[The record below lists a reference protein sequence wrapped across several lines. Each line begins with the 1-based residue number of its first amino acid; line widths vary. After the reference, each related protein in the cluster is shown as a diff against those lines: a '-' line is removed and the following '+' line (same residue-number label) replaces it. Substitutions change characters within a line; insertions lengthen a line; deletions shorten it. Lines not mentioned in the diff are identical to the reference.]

1 MVSTVR
7 IHQLN
12 VSYQRGNKTVEAL
25 HNFSLYTASGTIDAL
40 VGPSGCGKS
49 TLLHVLAGV
58 IREYRGEVQIDGQP
72 PTPRRQSIG
81 LVPQHYGLL
90 PWKRVQENIFLP
102 ARLHKQQAD
111 HVLADEILRTL
122 ELDTLLHRY
131 PHELSGG
138 QQQRVALAR
147 AFIQRPGLLLMD
159 EPFSAL
165 DALTAE
171 RGRHLFM
178 KLWQEH
184 RVTTLFVTHN
194 IEEAACIGQR
204 VILLSRAPGTVTHI
218 LEKPT
223 AGEIRQI
230 IQEQWS

>member
-1 MVSTVR
+1 VSTVHIDR
-7 IHQLN
+7 LN
-12 VSYQRGNKTVEAL
+12 VSYQRKSGVTQAL
-25 HNFSLYTASGTIDAL
+25 HDLSFDTSEGTIDAV

-58 IREYRGEVQIDGQP
+58 IRDYEGEVQIDGNRP
-72 PTPRRQSIG
+72 DPRRQSIG
-81 LVPQHYGLL
+81 LVPQQYGLL
-90 PWKRVQENIFLP
+90 PWKRIRENIFLP
-102 ARLHKQQAD
+102 ATLHHPETDPVQAE
-111 HVLADEILRTL
+111 EILHTL
-122 ELDTLLHRY
+122 ELDTLIRRY

-147 AFIQRPGLLLMD
+147 AFIQRPALLLMD

-171 RGRHLFM
+171 RSRELFM
-178 KLWQEH
+178 NVWQQH

-194 IEEAACIGQR
+194 IEEAVRMGQR

-218 LEKPT
+218 LEKPDV
-223 AGEIRQI
+223 GQIRQI
-230 IQEQWS
+230 IDTQWA